1 VSDTTASRA
10 RLLKLLAIAAG
21 FDLLVGIVLA
31 AVGVVADVQGLTIGG
46 VVLLLSGAGMLGYV
60 SWQRNKPTVL

>member
-1 VSDTTASRA
+1 MSDSAASRT
-10 RLLKLLAIAAG
+10 RLLKMLGIAAG

-31 AVGVVADVQGLTIGG
+31 AVGLVADVQGLTIGG

-60 SWQRNKPTVL
+60 SWQRNEPTAL